1 MAPSLQV
8 LCPFHQVFKQL
19 SDMLPGVFIG
29 QISLRIETLLSVG
42 DHHFRR
48 VERVHVQKDEDR
60 ADDTELEP
68 SPSCPRK
75 PPSLRPACRPR
86 RYRHRGAKPNRWR
99 SSALRG
105 WSSYIQASPAG
116 WRQRREFWPLI
127 VPPWPADWL
136 LHPD

>member
-48 VERVHVQKDEDR
+48 VERVHVQKDEDL
-60 ADDTELEP
+60 AQMIL
-68 SPSCPRK
+68 S
-75 PPSLRPACRPR
+75 ACRPR

-99 SSALRG
+99 SSTLRG